1 MRFAWQMIG
10 SQDVSLAK
18 VRGLTAVNK
27 LNAYTT
33 PPHRAPDLIDLCN
46 G

>member
-1 MRFAWQMIG
+1 MIG

-18 VRGLTAVNK
+18 VRGLTDVNN
-27 LNAYTT
+27 LNTYPP

-46 G
+46 GLLQICG

>member
-18 VRGLTAVNK
+18 VRGLTDMNN
-27 LNAYTT
+27 LNAYP